1 VRIEIVAVGTEL
13 LLGQIADTN
22 SAWLGDRLAS
32 VGVTSH
38 FHQAVGDNHERI
50 VLAFRTALARS
61 DGIIVCGGLGPTQ
74 DDITREAIADVMG
87 VKLTRDL
94 AIVEV
99 IAGFFAGR
107 GRTMSANNERQA
119 DVPDGATIIP
129 QVMGT
134 APGLICPLGN
144 KVIYAVPGV
153 PYEMAEMFDRGILPD
168 LRARMAEA
176 GEESVIVSRVLR
188 TWGASESG
196 LAESLQGRIDALD
209 ADEAEGS
216 PSGSVTLAFLASGIE
231 GIKVRITARGDTL
244 AAGTALLDHEEQ
256 AVRAAIDAQLGDIVF
271 GVDDESMEVAVA
283 AQLISHG
290 VTLGVA
296 ESLTGGLIASRLVN
310 VPGASAWFRG
320 GVVAYHEQVKFDV
333 LGVPVG
339 PVVSEAAAAA
349 MAEGVCRATGSDV
362 GLGITGVAGPDD
374 QEGVAPG
381 SIFVGLRLPDGSTM
395 TRELHLPGDRERVRQ
410 YGAISALDLLRR
422 ALIEL
427 DS

>member
-168 LRARMAEA
+168 LRSRMAEA

-209 ADEAEGS
+209 ADEADGT

-244 AAGTALLDHEEQ
+244 AAGTALLDREEQ
-256 AVRAAIDAQLGDIVF
+256 AVRAAIEAQLGDIVF

-283 AQLISHG
+283 AQLIARG
-290 VTLGVA
+290 ITLGVA

-349 MAEGVCRATGSDV
+349 MAEGVCRATKSDV

-422 ALIEL
+422 ALIDL
-427 DS
+427 DT